1 MRKVLFVCHG
11 NICRSPMAEF
21 VFKSI
26 IEERGLNHLFYA
38 ESRATSTEE
47 IGNHMH
53 HGTINILNKYNI
65 PYGNKV
71 AEQIDN
77 NDAEDY
83 DDIIVMDHYN
93 LRNIQYCISNKYFS
107 KVRLLLSFVGQN
119 KDVQDPWY
127 TGDFELTYQDILLG
141 IEGYLTW
148 ALKKDKSNE

>member
-26 IEERGLNHLFYA
+26 IKERGLNNLFYA

-47 IGNHMH
+47 IGNPMH
-53 HGTINILNKYNI
+53 HGTIKILNKYHI

-83 DDIIVMDHYN
+83 DDIIVMDRNN

-119 KDVQDPWY
+119 RDVQDPWY

-141 IEGYLTW
+141 IEGYLKW
-148 ALKKDKSNE
+148 ALKKGQI

>member
-26 IEERGLNHLFYA
+26 IKERGLNNLFYA

-47 IGNHMH
+47 IGNPMH
-53 HGTINILNKYNI
+53 HGTIKILNKYHI
-65 PYGNKV
+65 AYGNKV

-77 NDAEDY
+77 YDAEDY
-83 DDIIVMDHYN
+83 DDIIVMDRNN

-119 KDVQDPWY
+119 RDVQDPWY

-141 IEGYLTW
+141 IEGYLKW

>member
-26 IEERGLNHLFYA
+26 IKERGLNNLFYA

-47 IGNHMH
+47 IGNPMH
-53 HGTINILNKYNI
+53 HGTIKILNKYHI

-77 NDAEDY
+77 YDAEDY
-83 DDIIVMDHYN
+83 DDIIVMDRNN

-119 KDVQDPWY
+119 RDVQDPWY

-141 IEGYLTW
+141 IEGYLKW